1 MKILYI
7 STHRQLNLASP
18 SGPGTH
24 MREVIAGFEHRGHQV
39 VKWIAG
45 GETID
50 KNNLQIVFK
59 QRGYK
64 KWIPSFVW
72 QTLKDVEL
80 WRWNKKA
87 QKEIEN
93 LISRENPDFVY
104 ERGYYMMTAAGK
116 ACKKHGVKHLIEL
129 NAPYPQE
136 KREMEGF
143 SLLSFLATR
152 AEKFQV
158 NNAHKVVVVS
168 TELKKYFSQKTGV
181 SPLKIV
187 VTPNAVNL
195 SAISSKDDKR
205 ASLGFAS
212 DDCVIGFVGSIFP
225 YHGVDLLIDAVKAIL
240 QSNDRSV
247 SIKALVVG
255 DGEILP
261 SLKQKVK
268 DWNLSKHFVFT
279 GNVPHSEVYSYI
291 QAMDV
296 TVMPK
301 SNWYGS
307 PVKIFEYGI
316 MGKLVIA
323 PDNGPVKDAMENER
337 DGLLVNET
345 VEGLVQQLNRAITQP
360 AESEQMALHFQ
371 NKIRNQFTWQHVAD
385 SILAAAQ

>member
-7 STHRQLNLASP
+7 STHRHLNLASP

-24 MREVIAGFEHRGHQV
+24 MREVIAGFENRGHQV

-72 QTLKDVEL
+72 QTLKDAEL
-80 WRWNKKA
+80 WRWNKRA
-87 QKEIEN
+87 QQQVEE
-93 LISRENPDFVY
+93 LIAREKPDFVY
-104 ERGYYMMTAAGK
+104 ERGYYMMTAAGR
-116 ACKKHGVKHLIEL
+116 ACKKLGVKHLIEL

-143 SLLSFLATR
+143 SLLSFLADR
-152 AEKFQV
+152 AEAFQV
-158 NNAHKVVVVS
+158 KHAHAVVVVS
-168 TELKKYFSQKTGV
+168 TELKKYFGKKTGV
-181 SPLKIV
+181 DSAKIV

-195 SAISSKDDKR
+195 RSLDTHSNKRSA
-205 ASLGFAS
+205 LGFADS
-212 DDCVIGFVGSIFP
+212 DCVIGFVGSIFP
-225 YHGVDLLIDAVKAIL
+225 YHGVDLLIDAVKRIL
-240 QSNDRSV
+240 ESNDHSV
-247 SIKALVVG
+247 SVKALVVG

-261 SLKQKVK
+261 SLKQKVE
-268 DWNLSKHFVFT
+268 DWQLSQHFVFT
-279 GNVPHSEVYSYI
+279 GNVPHSDVYGYI
-291 QAMDV
+291 QAMDI

-323 PDNGPVKDAMENER
+323 PDNGPVKDAMQHEM

-345 VEGLVQQLNRAITQP
+345 VDGLVLQLNRAIQHP
-360 AESEQMALHFQ
+360 SESAQMAAHFQ

-385 SILAAAQ
+385 RILEAAK